1 VFKKSRIV
9 CANDFAAKYGTPLP
23 TVLNIFVSDIFSG
36 SEKSAGKD

>member
-9 CANDFAAKYGTPLP
+9 CAKAFEAKYGTPFP

-36 SEKSAGKD
+36 SEKSSGKD